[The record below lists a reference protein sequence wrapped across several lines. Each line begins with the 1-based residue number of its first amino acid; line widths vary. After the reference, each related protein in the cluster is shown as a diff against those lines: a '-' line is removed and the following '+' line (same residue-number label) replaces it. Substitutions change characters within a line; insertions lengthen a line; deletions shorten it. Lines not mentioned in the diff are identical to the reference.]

1 MATAHSAFDTSR
13 LYHCEARPPLASV
26 HGERASDVFTDHSIV
41 LRVPASS
48 RPPLQLNKPG
58 CRMNGNGI
66 LLRLCP
72 HHLFVLIVRWYL
84 SNVNPFIQTLAP
96 VL

>member
-1 MATAHSAFDTSR
+1 MKFSIIVKALPSTFDTPFRIFDIDDNRKKEDIQDHCMATAHLAFDTSR

-48 RPPLQLNKPG
+48 RPPLQLNKAW
-58 CRMNGNGI
+58 
-66 LLRLCP
+66 L
-72 HHLFVLIVRWYL
+72 
-84 SNVNPFIQTLAP
+84 
-96 VL
+96 